1 MLFRHGQFNG
11 VSLLLLCQGQP
22 LVQLLL
28 EIPVTHLLENV
39 GVAGFIHLECL
50 AAMRA
55 DDVVHDAGGRD
66 CYQQGSV
73 DCAEMTALSTAWSAL
88 LADPHAL
95 LETVII
101 VGIVTLA
108 AIGFFTGLRE
118 MAQDISKFRRAK
130 V

>member
-1 MLFRHGQFNG
+1 MMSCMTR
-11 VSLLLLCQGQP
+11 
-22 LVQLLL
+22 
-28 EIPVTHLLENV
+28 
-39 GVAGFIHLECL
+39 
-50 AAMRA
+50 
-55 DDVVHDAGGRD
+55 GGRD

>member
-1 MLFRHGQFNG
+1 
-11 VSLLLLCQGQP
+11 
-22 LVQLLL
+22 
-28 EIPVTHLLENV
+28 
-39 GVAGFIHLECL
+39 
-50 AAMRA
+50 
-55 DDVVHDAGGRD
+55 
-66 CYQQGSV
+66 
-73 DCAEMTALSTAWSAL
+73 MTALSTAWSAV